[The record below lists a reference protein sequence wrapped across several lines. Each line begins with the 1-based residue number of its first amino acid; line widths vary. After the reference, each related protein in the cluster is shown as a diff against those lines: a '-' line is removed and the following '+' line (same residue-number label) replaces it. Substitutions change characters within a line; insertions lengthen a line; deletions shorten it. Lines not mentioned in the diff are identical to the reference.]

1 MKLLKPAYLYLFAL
15 IIIIG
20 SSCSS
25 GKSAY
30 EHGNYYDAVMTAA
43 NRLCRNPGHRK
54 SSKTLCAAYPLALKY
69 HDERVNIAITSNVEF
84 KWREVV
90 QQYTLLQSMHD
101 QIQRCPGSS
110 AVISK
115 PISYQVKLADA
126 RQKAAEES
134 YNAGIMALGMGDR
147 ANAKKAYYLFVNTN
161 DFVPGYKD
169 VSKRIEQALAM
180 ATIKVAV
187 EPIPVVAKNYALDAH
202 YFDSKL
208 NEYLVSNQ
216 TNEFVKYYKL
226 VDAKSQQINPDH
238 IVQLTFEEFSIGQV
252 YVNERE
258 SQVERDSVIVAY
270 AITDTRGNQ
279 QQKEIESPKIIP
291 VAGGGS
297 GTTSGSNSESG
308 KTDEKKITE
317 TKSTDVSQGKTEE
330 KQPEDKNVSDPP
342 KNEKSNE
349 SKPAGDTKSEDKAGD
364 EKSEEKKTDA
374 VAVGAGVGVGVTDK
388 KDEKTDDKKS
398 DDKKSED
405 KDKDENKKGEKSDY
419 PADSN
424 SGGSD
429 KDKKDEKKDDAGNSE
444 AKVTIC
450 HQPPGKP
457 SERKTLTVPESAV
470 KAHLAHGD
478 VTGDCTTEN
487 VDDKKSENKAGD
499 KKEEKSDEKKP
510 EADKKND
517 DKNAAGVGVAA
528 GAGVASDK
536 QDEKPDDKKS
546 DAKTE
551 GSEKNDKS
559 DEKKEDASKAKE
571 QVTICHQP
579 PGKPSER
586 KTLTVPQSAVKAH
599 LAHGDVIGECKS
611 EKKDDKGKEKGKDG
625 DGAGMASLWSVNQV
639 TVMIASA
646 SNNRIWYLFNEESI
660 AIDTTKV
667 FGKVKATV
675 RQYKKTITSRGV
687 LNFRILDAKTHA
699 VISEQRMPSESVWV
713 SEWLTYNGDSRALT
727 PEQVNLAKRKEVPA
741 PSNQELF
748 GEFSKPLFDQITNK
762 LVEFYKNY

>member
-30 EHGNYYDAVMTAA
+30 ENGNYYDAVMTAA

-69 HDERVNIAITSNVEF
+69 HDERVSIAITSNVEF

-90 QQYTLLQSMHD
+90 QQYTLLQSMYD

-216 TNEFVKYYKL
+216 ANEFVKYYKMA
-226 VDAKSQQINPDH
+226 DAKSQRINPDH

-252 YVNERE
+252 YVNEKE
-258 SQVERDSVIVAY
+258 SQVERDSVVVAY
-270 AITDTRGNQ
+270 TVADTKGNLQ
-279 QQKEIESPKIIP
+279 STNTEVP
-291 VAGGGS
+291 VIKPVTGVAV
-297 GTTSGSNSESG
+297 GTTTQNPVNSGETAKTESKTIQTEKSNEV
-308 KTDEKKITE
+308 TP
-317 TKSTDVSQGKTEE
+317 VKTEE
-330 KQPEDKNVSDPP
+330 KAETKTEVSKSDNTTTPANKTEDVKVEEKKPIDSDNKDVKTEEKKSDEGNNVAVGVGVGVGVGVVASD
-342 KNEKSNE
+342 
-349 SKPAGDTKSEDKAGD
+349 
-364 EKSEEKKTDA
+364 KSEEKKEDA
-374 VAVGAGVGVGVTDK
+374 NRA
-388 KDEKTDDKKS
+388 E
-398 DDKKSED
+398 EQ
-405 KDKDENKKGEKSDY
+405 
-419 PADSN
+419 
-424 SGGSD
+424 
-429 KDKKDEKKDDAGNSE
+429 
-444 AKVTIC
+444 VTIC
-450 HQPPGKP
+450 HQPPGNP
-457 SERKTLTVPESAV
+457 DERKTLKVPQSAL

-478 VTGDCTTEN
+478 VTGDCSAENITE
-487 VDDKKSENKAGD
+487 KKSDSKDGD
-499 KKEEKSDEKKP
+499 KKEEKSEEKKT
-510 EADKKND
+510 ETDKKSD
-517 DKNAAGVGVAA
+517 DKNAVGVGVAA
-528 GAGVASDK
+528 GAGVVATDK
-536 QDEKPDDKKS
+536 QDEKSDDKKS
-546 DAKTE
+546 DGKESSDKKDEKTDAKPD
-551 GSEKNDKS
+551 GSDNGDKNE
-559 DEKKEDASKAKE
+559 EKKENASKAE
-571 QVTICHQP
+571 EHVTICHQP

-599 LAHGDVIGECKS
+599 LAHGDVIGECKT
-611 EKKDDKGKEKGKDG
+611 EKKDDKGKDKGKDG
-625 DGAGMASLWSVNQV
+625 GGEGMASLSVNQG
-639 TVMIASA
+639 TPIMIASV
-646 SNNRIWYLFNEESI
+646 SSDRMWYLFNEEI
-660 AIDTTKV
+660 PVDTTKV

-675 RQYKKTITSRGV
+675 RQYEKTITSRGV

-727 PEQVNLAKRKEVPA
+727 PEQMNLAKRKEAPA

-748 GEFSKPLFDQITNK
+748 AEFSKPLFDQITNK

>member
-1 MKLLKPAYLYLFAL
+1 MKLLRPAYLSFFVL

-30 EHGNYYDAVMTAA
+30 ERGNYYDAVITAA

-69 HDERVNIAITSNVEF
+69 HDDRVTVAIASNAEF

-90 QQYTLLQSMHD
+90 QQYTLLQSMYD

-134 YNAGIMALGMGDR
+134 YNAGILALGMRDR
-147 ANAKKAYYLFVNTN
+147 TNAKKAYYLFINTN

-169 VSKRIEQALAM
+169 VSKRIEEALAM

-216 TNEFVKYYKL
+216 TNEFVKYYKMA
-226 VDAKSQQINPDH
+226 DAKSQRINPDH
-238 IVQLTFEEFSIGQV
+238 IVQLTFEEFTIGQV
-252 YVNERE
+252 YVNEKE
-258 SQVERDSVIVAY
+258 SQVERDSVVVAY
-270 AITDTRGNQ
+270 TIADTKGNIQ
-279 QQKEIESPKIIP
+279 STNTEVPVIKP
-291 VAGGGS
+291 VAGVAVAAGTQNPVSS
-297 GTTSGSNSESG
+297 GEAA
-308 KTDEKKITE
+308 KTE
-317 TKSTDVSQGKTEE
+317 TKTIQTEKSSDVNQIKTEE
-330 KQPEDKNVSDPP
+330 KPVETKTEVS
-342 KNEKSNE
+342 KSDNTTTANKTE
-349 SKPAGDTKSEDKAGD
+349 EVKT
-364 EKSEEKKTDA
+364 EEKKPVDKAA
-374 VAVGAGVGVGVTDK
+374 VGVGVGVGVVATDN
-388 KDEKTDDKKS
+388 KDEKSDGTKTTETKPDGSGNGDK
-398 DDKKSED
+398 
-405 KDKDENKKGEKSDY
+405 N
-419 PADSN
+419 
-424 SGGSD
+424 
-429 KDKKDEKKDDAGNSE
+429 DEKKDDASKAE
-444 AKVTIC
+444 EQVTIC
-450 HQPPGKP
+450 HQPPGNP
-457 SERKTLTVPESAV
+457 AERKTLKVPQSAV

-487 VDDKKSENKAGD
+487 IDDKKSENKGSD
-499 KKEEKSDEKKP
+499 KKEEKSDEKITENNNKS
-510 EADKKND
+510 D
-517 DKNAAGVGVAA
+517 DKNVVGVGVAA
-528 GAGVASDK
+528 GVGAVASDK
-536 QDEKPDDKKS
+536 QDEKSDGKKSDDKDSSDKKDEKS

-551 GSEKNDKS
+551 GSEKSDKS
-559 DEKKEDASKAKE
+559 DEKKDDASKAEE

-599 LAHGDVIGECKS
+599 LAHGDVTGECKS
-611 EKKDDKGKEKGKDG
+611 EKKEDKSKDKGNDG
-625 DGAGMASLWSVNQV
+625 DGAGMASLMSVDQG
-639 TVMIASA
+639 TPIMIASA
-646 SNNRIWYLFNEESI
+646 SNHHVWYLFNEER
-660 AIDTTKV
+660 AVDTTKV

-675 RQYKKTITSRGV
+675 HQYKKTITSRGV
-687 LNFRILDAKTHA
+687 LNFRIIDAKTRA
-699 VISEQRMPSESVWV
+699 VISEQRMPSETVWV

-727 PEQVNLAKRKEVPA
+727 PEQVNLAKRKELPS
-741 PSNQELF
+741 PSNQDLF
-748 GEFSKPLFDQITNK
+748 VEFSKPLFDQITNK
-762 LVEFYKNY
+762 MVEFYKNY